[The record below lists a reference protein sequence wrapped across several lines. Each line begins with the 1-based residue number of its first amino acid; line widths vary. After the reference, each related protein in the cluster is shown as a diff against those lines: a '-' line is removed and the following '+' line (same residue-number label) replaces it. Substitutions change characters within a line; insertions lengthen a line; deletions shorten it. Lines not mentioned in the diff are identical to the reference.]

1 MFDVTEHTARFNH
14 KTLRLCY
21 ACHKP
26 LKDTIVHFGER
37 GKLQWP
43 INWSTACKHA
53 EKTDVILCLGSSLK
67 VIYFVFQNTKL
78 IIKVVQCLNIKFLN
92 FYNIKKYK
100 NCIVQSLID
109 LYS

>member
-67 VIYFVFQNTKL
+67 VIFMMVAYSKKKIYICFKL
-78 IIKVVQCLNIKFLN
+78 LGFLIN
-92 FYNIKKYK
+92 LFR
-100 NCIVQSLID
+100 D
-109 LYS
+109 

>member
-53 EKTDVILCLGSSLK
+53 EKTDVILCLGSSLR
-67 VIYFVFQNTKL
+67 VIFTMVEFYEFDAFLKEKKEWNYIHFKFFFVF
-78 IIKVVQCLNIKFLN
+78 
-92 FYNIKKYK
+92 
-100 NCIVQSLID
+100 
-109 LYS
+109 

>member
-53 EKTDVILCLGSSLK
+53 KKTDVILCLGSSLK
-67 VIYFVFQNTKL
+67 VIILNKCVF
-78 IIKVVQCLNIKFLN
+78 
-92 FYNIKKYK
+92 
-100 NCIVQSLID
+100 
-109 LYS
+109 YSFW

>member
-14 KTLRLCY
+14 QTLRLCY

-53 EKTDVILCLGSSLK
+53 KKTDVILCLGSSLK
-67 VIYFVFQNTKL
+67 VILMFHKDIFNCIFLSFL
-78 IIKVVQCLNIKFLN
+78 ILS
-92 FYNIKKYK
+92 IKK
-100 NCIVQSLID
+100 CIFRF
-109 LYS
+109 

>member
-21 ACHKP
+21 ACQKP

-67 VIYFVFQNTKL
+67 VKFINYEQILNYFVHSRLKL
-78 IIKVVQCLNIKFLN
+78 DCSSFS
-92 FYNIKKYK
+92 FRF
-100 NCIVQSLID
+100 
-109 LYS
+109 

>member
-67 VIYFVFQNTKL
+67 VILMMITLLNCMNINEYLKK
-78 IIKVVQCLNIKFLN
+78 IKN
-92 FYNIKKYK
+92 
-100 NCIVQSLID
+100 
-109 LYS
+109 YSRNH

>member
-21 ACHKP
+21 SCHKP

-67 VIYFVFQNTKL
+67 VLFIKTKEILNFIYFISFLKNL
-78 IIKVVQCLNIKFLN
+78 ELAII
-92 FYNIKKYK
+92 
-100 NCIVQSLID
+100 
-109 LYS
+109 

>member
-21 ACHKP
+21 SCLKP

-67 VIYFVFQNTKL
+67 VL
-78 IIKVVQCLNIKFLN
+78 FLN
-92 FYNIKKYK
+92 
-100 NCIVQSLID
+100 SID
-109 LYS
+109 FLKTCFDWIDFFSMVLF